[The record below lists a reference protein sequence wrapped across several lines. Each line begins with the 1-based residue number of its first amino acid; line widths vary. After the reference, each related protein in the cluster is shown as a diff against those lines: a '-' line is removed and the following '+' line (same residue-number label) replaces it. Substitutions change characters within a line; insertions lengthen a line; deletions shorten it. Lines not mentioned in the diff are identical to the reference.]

1 MRTTNRYDWVLLVL
15 LGVAAAGCATF
26 KNTPQQDYV
35 WEAGRVCDRQVAFWK
50 MDRVESNGH
59 YWIQGATNGPPGR
72 DDYFACMQEQFTR
85 NPYQQ
90 WVAQRSGSQAPTP
103 RAGGGGNARASTSAS
118 QPVTNSDASTKP
130 TWRVGDEWS
139 YRWSSPRGSGTFVWV
154 FDRFET
160 VEGIESAVV
169 KSGEREL
176 FYRSDDGALHLEK
189 IGGVV
194 EIRNSPPLALIS
206 WPLEVGRK
214 WTARYTREAVIARQ
228 TSDMLL
234 DCRVE
239 GLERVT
245 VAAGAFPAFHVICL
259 NQRSGTLSFELWYAS
274 EVGNMVKD
282 RTAFSYGMRE
292 RELTGFKRA
301 ER

>member
-1 MRTTNRYDWVLLVL
+1 MSPRFLILGLLIC
-15 LGVAAAGCATF
+15 VAGAGCATF

-35 WEAGRVCDRQVAFWK
+35 WEAGRICDRQVAFWK
-50 MDRVESNGH
+50 MDRVESNGR

-90 WVAQRSGSQAPTP
+90 WLAKRSASQAPTS
-103 RAGGGGNARASTSAS
+103 RAGGGAETRVTTSGS
-118 QPVTNSDASTKP
+118 RPITTSSGSSKP

-176 FYRSDDGALHLEK
+176 FYRRDDGALHLEK
-189 IGGVV
+189 N
-194 EIRNSPPLALIS
+194 R
-206 WPLEVGRK
+206 W
-214 WTARYTREAVIARQ
+214 
-228 TSDMLL
+228 
-234 DCRVE
+234 C
-239 GLERVT
+239 
-245 VAAGAFPAFHVICL
+245 C
-259 NQRSGTLSFELWYAS
+259 
-274 EVGNMVKD
+274 
-282 RTAFSYGMRE
+282 
-292 RELTGFKRA
+292 
-301 ER
+301 